1 MKFRMLTCY
10 SLLFL
15 AAVASGSS
23 VMAERTFVHPGCL
36 HKRSDLDRMKY
47 MVETKAEPYWSTF
60 KQLKEFPKARFDY
73 TVLGDPSMTE
83 TQPNKG
89 AFISDTTAAYLN
101 ALMWYITGD
110 ERHAQ
115 KCVEIFNAWQNIRQ
129 TSGFA
134 LNSGN
139 RPWKMIEGAEIIRS
153 TYDGWA
159 EEDIEKFK
167 AMLVYPGYSTTKIP
181 EGDTSF
187 YWNIL
192 NGDPGRHGNQDAI
205 AFRAMIS
212 MAVFLDNEI
221 MFDRALNY
229 YKGLPHRPDDLP
241 YASGPGVSTEEIGD
255 NPYFTTYKSKRETRE
270 EDYGFNGT
278 LDHYFWEN
286 GQCQE
291 SSRDQQHSYF
301 GLSIF
306 QMMAEVAW
314 NQGDPAWNYLD
325 NRLLKAF
332 EFSARYNTSFIK
344 SYPDQPAPWE
354 PTVESGEFI
363 ERKDRTGRWKSKAIN
378 PYFEGDFERL
388 SRGKFT
394 EHRPIYEQAWAHFDV
409 RMGQG
414 DQAVWTKRSLD
425 LVGIEGNGW
434 NTDHPGW
441 GGLTFRRPDGC
452 AGDPVQGF
460 SDGVPTFG
468 IHVLP
473 AAIEAENYDW
483 FPMSGNGRTY
493 YDSTEGNRGKAYRND
508 DVDIVALPGGGHALS
523 ELTDGEWLAYTVY
536 VPKTGKYDLSVRY
549 RAREEGK
556 VRFEFQGKVATDV
569 VTLPVTEEP
578 AWSTY
583 SVARQVPIEQ
593 GVQQMKVS
601 VSGSNAACI
610 MDQLIVEESKNVG
623 EPVVV
628 KAPAAEK
635 PAVVELPEVPTAA
648 EVIPEETRQRSSL
661 RTLWA
666 DGNQWVLAGAVALAV
681 GLFVGLLR
689 PKKRKK
695 RR

>member
-1 MKFRMLTCY
+1 
-10 SLLFL
+10 
-15 AAVASGSS
+15 
-23 VMAERTFVHPGCL
+23 
-36 HKRSDLDRMKY
+36 MKY

-60 KQLKEFPKARFDY
+60 RKLQGFPKARYDY
-73 TVLGDPSMTE
+73 EVLGDPSMTD
-83 TQPNKG
+83 TDSNKG
-89 AFISDTTAAYLN
+89 AFVSDSTAAYLN
-101 ALMWYITGD
+101 ALMWAITGD
-110 ERHAQ
+110 ERHAE
-115 KCVEIFNAWQNIRQ
+115 KCVEIFNAWQNLTR
-129 TSGFA
+129 TSSFA

-159 EEDIEKFK
+159 PEDIEKFK
-167 AMLVYPGYSTTKIP
+167 AMLVYPGYSTTEIP
-181 EGDTSF
+181 KGDKSF

-255 NPYFTTYKSKRETRE
+255 NQYFTTYRNKRESSE

-291 SSRDQQHSYF
+291 SSRDQQHTYF

-325 NRLLKAF
+325 DRLLKAF
-332 EFSARYNTSFIK
+332 EFSARYNTSFIQ
-344 SYPDQPAPWE
+344 SYPDQPTPWE

-378 PYFEGDFERL
+378 PYFEGDFQRL
-388 SRGKFT
+388 SRGSFA
-394 EHRPIYEQAWAHFDV
+394 EHRPIYEQGWAHFDV

-441 GGLTFRRPDGC
+441 GGLTFHRPAGC

-460 SDGVPTFG
+460 ENGVPMFG
-468 IHVLP
+468 MHVLP
-473 AAIEAENYDW
+473 ATIEAENYDW

-493 YDSTEGNRGKAYRND
+493 RDTSEGNRNGAYRKD
-508 DVDIVALPGGGHALS
+508 DVDITSLPDGGYALTQL
-523 ELTDGEWLAYTVY
+523 EKGEWLSYTIY
-536 VPKTGKYDLSVRY
+536 VLTSGNYDMAVRY
-549 RAREEGK
+549 AARAEGAIQFA
-556 VRFEFQGKVATDV
+556 VNGSTVTEP
-569 VTLPVTEEP
+569 VTLPGSEDMQMG
-578 AWSTY
+578 SFI
-583 SVARQVPIEQ
+583 VARNVPLEKGVQSLRCIVAEGMAAYVLDSMTFQRSETIDPVSASILEKEAVITEIADLEPDAETPQIIEQ
-593 GVQQMKVS
+593 GPEIDLTERDDHSNWVYILIGGVVS
-601 VSGSNAACI
+601 IGVI
-610 MDQLIVEESKNVG
+610 M
-623 EPVVV
+623 
-628 KAPAAEK
+628 
-635 PAVVELPEVPTAA
+635 
-648 EVIPEETRQRSSL
+648 
-661 RTLWA
+661 
-666 DGNQWVLAGAVALAV
+666 ALLK
-681 GLFVGLLR
+681 G
-689 PKKRKK
+689 
-695 RR
+695 RRR